1 MQSSNNV
8 FTKIAFSIYYE
19 VFNQKKLLVF
29 IISLS
34 NLLFNHNRLAQ
45 SITCLDFKD

>member
-8 FTKIAFSIYYE
+8 FTKITFSIYYE
-19 VFNQKKLLVF
+19 VLIKKLLVLY
-29 IISLS
+29 ISLS

>member
-1 MQSSNNV
+1 MFLLKLLLV
-8 FTKIAFSIYYE
+8 IIMKFLI
-19 VFNQKKLLVF
+19 KKLLVLY
-29 IISLS
+29 ISLS

>member
-8 FTKIAFSIYYE
+8 FTKIVFSIYYE
-19 VFNQKKLLVF
+19 VFNQKTF
-29 IISLS
+29 SFYISLS

>member
-1 MQSSNNV
+1 MK
-8 FTKIAFSIYYE
+8 FLIKKTFSFY
-19 VFNQKKLLVF
+19 
-29 IISLS
+29 ISLS

>member
-1 MQSSNNV
+1 M
-8 FTKIAFSIYYE
+8 FLLKL
-19 VFNQKKLLVF
+19 LLVF
-29 IISLS
+29 IMKFLIKKTFSFYISLS